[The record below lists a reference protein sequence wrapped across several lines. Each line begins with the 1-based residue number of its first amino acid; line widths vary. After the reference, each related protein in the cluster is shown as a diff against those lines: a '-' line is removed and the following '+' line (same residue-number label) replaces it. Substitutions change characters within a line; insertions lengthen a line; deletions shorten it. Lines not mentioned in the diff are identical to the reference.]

1 MKRPIYFSTE
11 THFIYLFLIAFSIL
25 AFQSCKSDK
34 KENAEEIIEV
44 IEDNAIEIVTEVMDF
59 QMPDEITSGWNTFK
73 YFNRSKETHFFLLN
87 KYPEGKFI
95 KDAEKEVGP
104 VFQKGMDLLNEG
116 KTEEGFAEF
125 GKLPE
130 WFSKIV
136 FVGGSGLISP
146 GLMGETTI
154 KLDPGYYL
162 VECYV
167 KMANGVFHNSMG
179 MVKELIVL
187 NENSN
192 NSPPNPTVNVI
203 ISSENGIINKEVLS
217 KGEQVFAVKFQD
229 QIVHENFTGHD
240 VNLVKLDDNADIDAL
255 EKWMNWVDPKGLI
268 TPSPEGVTFLGGV
281 NDMPAG
287 NMGYF
292 KVNLD
297 PGKYALISE
306 VPNTS
311 EKNML
316 KLFEVLDE

>member
-1 MKRPIYFSTE
+1 MKRPIKFFKAP
-11 THFIYLFLIAFSIL
+11 HINLLFLITFSFIFL
-25 AFQSCKSDK
+25 QSCKSDK
-34 KENAEEIIEV
+34 KETVDENIEEPIDNSIEII
-44 IEDNAIEIVTEVMDF
+44 TEVMDF
-59 QMPDEITSGWNTFK
+59 QMADTISSGWNTFK
-73 YFNRSKETHFFLLN
+73 YYNRSKETHFFLLD
-87 KYPEGKFI
+87 KYPEGKFLI
-95 KDAEKEVGP
+95 DAEKDVGP
-104 VFQKGMDLLNEG
+104 IFQNGMDLINEG
-116 KTEEGFAEF
+116 KAEEGFAEF

-136 FVGGSGLISP
+136 FVGGSGLVSP
-146 GLMGETTI
+146 GQMSETTI
-154 KLDPGYYL
+154 KLEPGYYI

-187 NENSN
+187 DENSN
-192 NSPPNPTVNVI
+192 NSPPKPTVNI
-203 ISSENGIINKEVLS
+203 SISSENGIINKEVLS
-217 KGEQVFAVKFQD
+217 KGEQVFVVQFED

-240 VNLVKLDDNADIDAL
+240 VNLVKLIENADIDAL

-268 TPSPEGVTFLGGV
+268 TPSPEGVVFLGGV

-287 NMGYF
+287 RVGYF
-292 KVNLD
+292 RVDLD